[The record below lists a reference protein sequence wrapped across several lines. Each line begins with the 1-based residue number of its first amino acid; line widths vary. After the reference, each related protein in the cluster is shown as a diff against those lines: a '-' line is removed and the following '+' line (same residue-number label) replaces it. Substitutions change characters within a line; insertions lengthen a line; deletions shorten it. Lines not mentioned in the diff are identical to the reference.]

1 MLRLPQVLRI
11 LSTGLL
17 LAALVAALAVGALA
31 ATTVRP
37 AEPVVPV
44 SELRALADHY
54 RSVTWTFERVAHQRR
69 TPTTFSYLRS
79 SDRDYLRWTIDAW
92 TQRAYVARGRA
103 LSSVHRKLKVR
114 LPQAPAL
121 RASLARRVSYSR
133 NLTLALR
140 RIYPGSVTRQFASAH
155 ERTGRATLRLWQQRS
170 ASALLAV
177 ALHAHRE
184 ISADAIPDWLREAF
198 FCIHRYE
205 GAWTSNTGNGYYGGL
220 QMDYGF
226 MQSYGSE
233 FVRRWGTADNWPV
246 WAQLTAAMR
255 AHHSG
260 RGFTPWPNTARACGL
275 L

>member
-1 MLRLPQVLRI
+1 M
-11 LSTGLL
+11 L
-17 LAALVAALAVGALA
+17 LAALVAVLAVGALA
-31 ATTVRP
+31 ATQVRP
-37 AEPVVPV
+37 AEPTVPV

-69 TPTTFSYLRS
+69 TPTSFAYRRS

-92 TQRAYVARGRA
+92 TRRAYVARGRA
-103 LSSVHRKLKVR
+103 LSSVHRKLKVS
-114 LPQAPAL
+114 LPPAPAL
-121 RASLARRVSYSR
+121 RAPLSKRIAFSR
-133 NLTLALR
+133 QLALKLH
-140 RIYPGSVTRQFASAH
+140 RIYPGSVTRSYASAH
-155 ERTGRATLRLWQQRS
+155 AKTGRATLRLWQQRS
-170 ASALLAV
+170 AAALLAV
-177 ALHAHRE
+177 ALHARPKE
-184 ISADAIPDWLREAF
+184 ETPAVPAWLRAAF
-198 FCIHRYE
+198 NCIHQYE

-226 MQSYGSE
+226 MRSYGAE
-233 FVRRWGTADNWPV
+233 YVRRWGTADNWPV